1 MYELG
6 DTIAAVSSPN
16 AERKVIVR
24 ISGPKAIDAAN
35 AIFHPSF
42 DGSTRCLISGDL
54 HIDDE
59 LSIEAKLYVFPV
71 PGSYTGQD
79 LVEIHYYSNSAV
91 TELILETLLSYSE
104 TPIRTAEPGEFTARA
119 YMNGKLDLA
128 QAEAVGEII
137 ASSNRF
143 QLAAAKEL
151 FTGQLAEKNE
161 KIRSSIMECLSLLE
175 AGLDFSGEDIEFISS
190 QDAVKHVKDIKED
203 LEQLLACGIRFE
215 AIVDL
220 PAVAIVGSANAGK
233 SSLVNRLLGTE
244 RSIVSDIRK
253 TTRDILSGRLALEH
267 CDCVLF
273 DCAGLLIKTDNLLD
287 ELAQTA
293 AFEAIRKSA
302 VVVFCVDAAKT
313 DLSEDI
319 EVYKIIESKRGMG
332 SLITVAAKS
341 DLINKNEIESRCSEL
356 LKMFSHEFIP
366 LSSKKETGLE
376 KLRSKINEHVLRI
389 TVGNTGQGLDTRYS
403 ITLTSRHRQV
413 VVEAIENLDQA
424 MGQLNL
430 ANEEVAAMFL
440 RSAYQQLSEIQLPQV
455 EDIDEQILGK
465 IFSRFCIG
473 K

>member
-1 MYELG
+1 
-6 DTIAAVSSPN
+6 
-16 AERKVIVR
+16 
-24 ISGPKAIDAAN
+24 
-35 AIFHPSF
+35 
-42 DGSTRCLISGDL
+42 
-54 HIDDE
+54 
-59 LSIEAKLYVFPV
+59 
-71 PGSYTGQD
+71 
-79 LVEIHYYSNSAV
+79 
-91 TELILETLLSYSE
+91 
-104 TPIRTAEPGEFTARA
+104 
-119 YMNGKLDLA
+119 
-128 QAEAVGEII
+128 
-137 ASSNRF
+137 
-143 QLAAAKEL
+143 
-151 FTGQLAEKNE
+151 
-161 KIRSSIMECLSLLE
+161 
-175 AGLDFSGEDIEFISS
+175 
-190 QDAVKHVKDIKED
+190 
-203 LEQLLACGIRFE
+203 
-215 AIVDL
+215 
-220 PAVAIVGSANAGK
+220 
-233 SSLVNRLLGTE
+233 
-244 RSIVSDIRK
+244 
-253 TTRDILSGRLALEH
+253 
-267 CDCVLF
+267 
-273 DCAGLLIKTDNLLD
+273 
-287 ELAQTA
+287 
-293 AFEAIRKSA
+293 
-302 VVVFCVDAAKT
+302 VDAAKT

>member
-6 DTIAAVSSPN
+6 DTIAAVSSPS
-16 AERKVIVR
+16 AEQKVIVR
-24 ISGPKAIDAAN
+24 ISGPRAIDAAN
-35 AIFHPSF
+35 VIFRPTIDS
-42 DGSTRCLISGDL
+42 SARRLISGHL

-59 LSIEAKLYVFPV
+59 LSIEAELYVFQS

-79 LVEIHYYSNSAV
+79 LVEIHYYSSRAV

-104 TPIRTAEPGEFTARA
+104 APIRTAEPGEFTARA

-151 FTGQLAEKNE
+151 FTGQLAKKNE
-161 KIRSSIMECLSLLE
+161 KIRSMIMECLSLLE
-175 AGLDFSGEDIEFISS
+175 AGFDFSGEDIEFISS
-190 QDAVKHVKDIKED
+190 QDAVKRVKGVRQD
-203 LEQLLACGIRFE
+203 LEQLLVCGIRFE

-220 PAVAIVGSANAGK
+220 PAVAIVGAANAGK
-233 SSLVNRLLGTE
+233 SSLVNKLLGTE

-253 TTRDILSGRLALEH
+253 TTRDVLSGRLALEH

-273 DCAGLLIKTDNLLD
+273 DCAGLLIETDNLLD
-287 ELAQTA
+287 ELAQAA

-332 SLITVAAKS
+332 SLIAVAAKS
-341 DLINKNEIESRCSEL
+341 DLIIKNEIESRCSEL

-376 KLRSKINEHVLRI
+376 KLRSKIDEHVVRI
-389 TVGNTGQGLDTRYS
+389 TVGNADQGLDTRYS
-403 ITLTSRHRQV
+403 ITLTSRLSAV
-413 VVEAIENLDQA
+413 VRD
-424 MGQLNL
+424 
-430 ANEEVAAMFL
+430 
-440 RSAYQQLSEIQLPQV
+440 SASA
-455 EDIDEQILGK
+455 G
-465 IFSRFCIG
+465 
-473 K
+473 